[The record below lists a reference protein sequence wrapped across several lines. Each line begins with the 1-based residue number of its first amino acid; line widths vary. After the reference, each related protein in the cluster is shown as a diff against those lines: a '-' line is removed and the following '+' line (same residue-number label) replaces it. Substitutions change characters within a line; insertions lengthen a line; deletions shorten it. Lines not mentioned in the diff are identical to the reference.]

1 MARIDTLANFV
12 TDIAAAIKAKTGKTD
27 PITPAN
33 FDTEIASIEG
43 GGSGGKYAP
52 RSISFYGHP
61 GTELDQEL
69 SNLDFS
75 NITSYQYL
83 FASCK
88 QLISVDDFL
97 STLDTTLITD
107 MKYMFYQSSSLTSI
121 DVTNF
126 NTSNVTNMSS
136 MFSGCSS
143 LTSIDVTNFDTRNVR
158 NMSNMFSGCKQL
170 ESLDLSN
177 FVTNSSYE
185 NKLNMSSMFSGC
197 TNLKHLDIRNMVL
210 NSSIISYTSMF
221 YNIPKDC
228 EIIVKDDTAKGYASV
243 WESGLTNV
251 KTVAEWEAEQ

>member
-1 MARIDTLANFV
+1 MNKETLQSYNTRLSNNNDSIDDLIE
-12 TDIAAAIKAKTGKTD
+12 DINNLPDATGG
-27 PITPAN
+27 N
-33 FDTEIASIEG
+33 EG
-43 GGSGGKYAP
+43 NSKYAP
-52 RSISFYGHP
+52 RTISFYGHT

-69 SNLDFS
+69 SDLDTS

-107 MKYMFYQSSSLTSI
+107 MKYMFYQSSSLKSI

-126 NTSNVTNMSS
+126 NTSNVTDMCS

-143 LTSIDVTNFDTRNVR
+143 LTSIDVTNFDTTNVR
-158 NMSNMFSGCKQL
+158 NMSNMFQGCNQL

-177 FVTNSSYE
+177 FVTNSSYD
-185 NKLNMSSMFSGC
+185 NKLSMSYMFSGC
-197 TNLKHLDIRNMVL
+197 TNLKHLDIRNMAL
-210 NSSIISYTSMF
+210 NSSIISYTNMF
-221 YNIPKDC
+221 HNIPKDC
-228 EIIVKDDTAKGYASV
+228 EIIVKDDTAKNYASV
-243 WESGLTNV
+243 WESDLTNV